1 MSPSRNRLGEAAAT
15 TEPPATTL
23 LERPQSSQPSADR
36 THRSLPSV
44 AVIGEFRSG
53 RSSLINALA
62 GMAAVPASH
71 RVQVPYPVLITHA
84 PRSSLALE
92 LIDRRRVAA
101 DWESVAGTPSHSVR
115 RLHLGLP
122 ADALKSVRL
131 IDTPAYAS
139 SESVRDERVLGACRR
154 ADVVVW
160 CTPAVQAW
168 KASERDAW
176 LAMPKRVRERGIL
189 AVTYRDL
196 VSSEHDLQRLA
207 ARIRAEAGPHFASVV
222 MVASTEAVRAA
233 AQPAEDR
240 RAALWQA
247 SGGAKLAAAVK
258 AMIAASVRP

>member
-1 MSPSRNRLGEAAAT
+1 MSRGRNRFGEAAAT

-23 LERPQSSQPSADR
+23 LERPRPSLPPADR

-62 GMAAVPASH
+62 GMAAVPTSH
-71 RVQVPYPVLITHA
+71 RVQVPYPVLITYA
-84 PRSSLALE
+84 ARSSLALE

-101 DWESVAGTPSHSVR
+101 DWDNVAGALSHSVR
-115 RLHLGLP
+115 RLHLALP

-131 IDTPAYAS
+131 IDTPAYDT
-139 SESVRDERVLGACRR
+139 ESCGRDERVLAACRR
-154 ADVVVW
+154 ADAVVW

-168 KASERDAW
+168 KASERNAW
-176 LAMPKRVRERGIL
+176 LAMPRRVRERGIL

-196 VSSEHDLQRLA
+196 VPSEQDLRRLA
-207 ARIRAEAGPHFASVV
+207 ARVRAEAGPLFAAVV

-233 AQPAEDR
+233 AQPADDR

-247 SGGAKLAAAVK
+247 SGRAALMAAVS
-258 AMIAASVRP
+258 AVIGFSGRA

>member
-1 MSPSRNRLGEAAAT
+1 
-15 TEPPATTL
+15 L
-23 LERPQSSQPSADR
+23 LERSRSPARSER
-36 THRSLPSV
+36 LHRPLPSV
-44 AVIGEFRSG
+44 AAIGEFRSG

-62 GMAAVPASH
+62 GMAAVPTSH

-84 PRSSLALE
+84 ARPSLALE

-101 DWESVAGTPSHSVR
+101 DWDSVGGALSHSVR
-115 RLHLGLP
+115 RLHLALP
-122 ADALKSVRL
+122 ADALKSLRL
-131 IDTPAYAS
+131 IDTPAYDTERCA
-139 SESVRDERVLGACRR
+139 RDERVLAACRR
-154 ADVVVW
+154 ADAIVW

-176 LAMPKRVRERGIL
+176 LAMPKRMRERGIL

-196 VSSEHDLQRLA
+196 VPSEQDLRRLA
-207 ARIRAEAGPHFASVV
+207 TRIRAEAGPHFSAVV

-247 SGGAKLAAAVK
+247 SGRAALMAALGAV
-258 AMIAASVRP
+258 IGTSGRG